1 MMKYFKGR
9 ISRGFFAIYSGR
21 MVLRISGA
29 MLGIFM
35 PIFLY
40 DLFDF
45 DIRYVLGYY
54 FFGSF
59 LYAVT
64 VAWGAKYL
72 NRIGMRRALLISTF
86 FGILYYIIF
95 YLINHYFVVRN
106 VIFDEQG
113 RNILIVI
120 FILIVVNNFWKMLYW
135 VPLHVDI
142 AKFTNKTNRGKEL
155 GLVAA
160 TSIFLEALM
169 PLFAGWILLIY
180 DFGVLFI
187 IAIVIF
193 LISLIPFSSLPR
205 TREHFSWGYWQ
216 SWKEFFSRKRRRV
229 VLAYISDGAENVV
242 GVIVWPIFIWEI
254 LEGSYFSV
262 GALTALVVF
271 ISIFLQLFIGD
282 FSDKKDKNKM
292 IKMGNFLYAIGWI
305 AKIFVATAFHIFII
319 STYHNFAKLF
329 ARTPFDTLTYE
340 KAADEG
346 HYVDEFTV
354 IHEIAIAAGK
364 CLMIIFVFLL
374 VGYLGINWTFV
385 LAAFASLAMNFLT
398 DDIPPVKRQ
407 MSKG

>member
-1 MMKYFKGR
+1 MIKYFKGR
-9 ISRGFFAIYSGR
+9 ISHGFFAVYSGR

-40 DLFDF
+40 SLFDF
-45 DIRYVLGYY
+45 NIRYVLLYY

-72 NRIGMRRALLISTF
+72 NYIGMRKSLLISTF
-86 FGILYYIIF
+86 FGVLSYIIY
-95 YLINHYFVVRN
+95 YLINHYFVVKDI
-106 VIFDEQG
+106 IFSEKITS
-113 RNILIVI
+113 ILIIIVV
-120 FILIVVNNFWKMLYW
+120 LIIVNNFWKMLYW

-155 GLVAA
+155 SLVAA
-160 TSIFLEALM
+160 TSMFLEALM
-169 PLFAGWILLIY
+169 PFFAGWVLSVY

-187 IAIVIF
+187 IAIIIY
-193 LISLIPFSSLPR
+193 LISLIPFSALPR
-205 TREHFSWGYWQ
+205 TRERFSWGYWQ
-216 SWKEFFSRKRRRV
+216 SWKEFFSRKRKRV
-229 VLAYISDGAENVV
+229 VLAYMGAGAENIV
-242 GVIVWPIFIWEI
+242 GVIIWPIFIWKI
-254 LEGSYFSV
+254 LKGNYFSV
-262 GALTALVVF
+262 GILTALVVF

-292 IKMGNFLYAIGWI
+292 IKLGNFLYSLGWI
-305 AKIFVATAFHIFII
+305 AKIFIATAFHIFVI

-354 IHEIAIAAGK
+354 IHEIAISVGK
-364 CLMIIFVFLL
+364 CLMIIFVFIL

-385 LAAFASLAMNFLT
+385 LAAFASLVMNFLT
-398 DDIPPVKRQ
+398 DDIPPIERQ
-407 MSKG
+407 MNKN